1 MSNGQILLLILELT
15 ALFLYIIFAAI
26 YHSDAKG
33 YSKISF
39 RTFLSLYKAAPGK
52 WEPYWEYGYGYLY
65 YKTDTCSREIV
76 HMKTYFDRI
85 LFYIWGYTREWR
97 EEKLEETE
105 NTLKLIEYWKKD
117 LRGEDNEQ

>member
-15 ALFLYIIFAAI
+15 ALFLYILFAAI
-26 YHSDAKG
+26 YHSEAKG

-39 RTFLSLYKAAPGK
+39 RTYLSLYKAAPEK
-52 WEPYWEYGYGYLY
+52 WIPIWESGYLY
-65 YKTDTCSREIV
+65 YKTDTCSRKLV

-85 LFYIWGYTREWR
+85 LFYIWGFTREWR

-117 LRGEDNEQ
+117 LRGEDNEQQ